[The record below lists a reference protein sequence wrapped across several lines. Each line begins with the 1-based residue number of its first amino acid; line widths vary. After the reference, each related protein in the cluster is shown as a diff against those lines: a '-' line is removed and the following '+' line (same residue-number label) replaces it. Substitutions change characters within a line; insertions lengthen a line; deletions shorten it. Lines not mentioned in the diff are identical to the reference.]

1 MTPSCSRYAVGEL
14 VKRMIDLSSGKSAAG
29 RCGKVEGA
37 SVSTEAEVKPE
48 ASLLASPRGELP
60 SDAA

>member
-1 MTPSCSRYAVGEL
+1 VSSSLSAVDERWESHRG
-14 VKRMIDLSSGKSAAG
+14 DLSSGKSAAG
-29 RCGKVEGA
+29 RWGKLEGA
-37 SVSTEAEVKPE
+37 SVSMEAEVKPE